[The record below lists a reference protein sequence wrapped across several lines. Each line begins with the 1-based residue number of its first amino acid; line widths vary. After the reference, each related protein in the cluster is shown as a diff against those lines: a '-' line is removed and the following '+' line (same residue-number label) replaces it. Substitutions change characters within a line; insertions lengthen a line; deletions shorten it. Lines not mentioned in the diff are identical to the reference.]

1 MSSCPDASGSFQDLI
16 FKLMKYILFLL
27 FSLSI
32 YAQDTIPATKS
43 VVALDKMNVVYR
55 GVENP
60 ISIAVNGAKSYF
72 IHGKG
77 VSKKKD
83 GSYVLRP
90 GSGNEIKV
98 FVEIENFDGS
108 KVIEEH
114 VFRVL
119 PFGPHYFT
127 INGIKEEG
135 NLVFFIEDLKNA
147 KIEAKIKDFLFPI
160 DLEVKGFDIKFPR
173 NKTITIEGF
182 LFTDEVYELLK
193 KVRKKDI
200 IIISNIRWKHEGL
213 NGAFKTSPLVFKVI
227 KNKKDNF

>member
-1 MSSCPDASGSFQDLI
+1 
-16 FKLMKYILFLL
+16 MKYILFLL
-27 FSLSI
+27 FSISI
-32 YAQDTIPATKS
+32 YAQDTIPASKS
-43 VVALDKMNVVYR
+43 VIALDKMNVVYQ

-60 ISIAVNGAKSYF
+60 ISIAVNDAKSYVVY
-72 IHGKG
+72 GEG
-77 VSKKKD
+77 VSKNNEGK
-83 GSYVLRP
+83 YVIRP
-90 GSGNEIKV
+90 HSVNEIKV

-108 KVIEEH
+108 KVVEEH
-114 VFRVL
+114 VYRVL

-127 INGIKEEG
+127 INEIKDEG
-135 NLVFFIEDLKNA
+135 NLIFFIEDLKNA

-193 KVRKKDI
+193 KARKNDI

-213 NGAFKTSPLVFKVI
+213 NGVFKTSPLVFKVI
-227 KNKKDNF
+227 KNKKDYFK

>member
-1 MSSCPDASGSFQDLI
+1 
-16 FKLMKYILFLL
+16 MKYILFLL

-32 YAQDTIPATKS
+32 YAQDTIPAIKS
-43 VVALDKMNVVYR
+43 VIALDKMNVVYR

-60 ISIAVNGAKSYF
+60 ISIAVNNAKSYV
-72 IHGKG
+72 IYGDG
-77 VSKKKD
+77 VSKKED
-83 GSYVLRP
+83 GKYTLRP
-90 GSGNEIKV
+90 GYSNETKV

-108 KVIEEH
+108 KVVEEH

-127 INGIKEEG
+127 INGIKDEG

-173 NKTITIEGF
+173 NKSITIEGF

-193 KVRKKDI
+193 KTRKNDI
-200 IIISNIRWKHEGL
+200 IIISNIRWKREGI
-213 NGAFKTSPLVFKVI
+213 NGTFRTLPFIFKVI
-227 KNKKDNF
+227 KNKKDYFK

>member
-1 MSSCPDASGSFQDLI
+1 
-16 FKLMKYILFLL
+16 MKYILFLL
-27 FSLSI
+27 FSISI
-32 YAQDTIPATKS
+32 YPQDTIPAAKN

-60 ISIAVNGAKSYF
+60 ISIAVNNAKSYV
-72 IHGKG
+72 IYGDG
-77 VSKKKD
+77 VSKNEEGKL
-83 GSYVLRP
+83 VIRP
-90 GSGNEIKV
+90 GYTNETKV

-108 KVIEEH
+108 KVVEEH

-127 INGIKEEG
+127 VNGIKDEG
-135 NLVFFIEDLKNA
+135 NLVFFIEDLKNT

-182 LFTDEVYELLK
+182 LFTDEIYELLK
-193 KVRKKDI
+193 KTRKNDI
-200 IIISNIRWKHEGL
+200 IIISSIRWKREGL
-213 NGAFKTSPLVFKVI
+213 NGTFRTSPLVFKVI
-227 KNKKDNF
+227 KNKEDYFK

>member
-1 MSSCPDASGSFQDLI
+1 MK
-16 FKLMKYILFLL
+16 KLLLFL
-27 FSLSI
+27 FIISFHSH
-32 YAQDTIPATKS
+32 AQDTIPAAKS

-55 GVENP
+55 GVPNP
-60 ISIAVNGAKSYF
+60 ISIAVNGAKSYV
-72 IHGKG
+72 IYGDGISKNGEGK
-77 VSKKKD
+77 
-83 GSYVLRP
+83 YVIKP
-90 GSGNEIKV
+90 GSGNETKV

-127 INGIKEEG
+127 INGIKDEG